1 MPLST
6 PPISSTWREFT
17 RFLRSPRLIFPSGL
31 LAPGVPGVL
40 TAMVMFEVTG
50 ISLLAPL
57 LALWQK
63 LTGLS
68 GPDAF
73 EQFPRQYLVLT
84 VVLVAPVLEELV
96 FRGWLTGRVR
106 ALWLMACAMLGGL
119 GLWLSYGQ
127 PTLFTGILFAAL
139 LIGLGGWLAFRKRGA
154 PAWFERSF
162 PAIFWAGVLI
172 FGSSHLLNFASPGL
186 TSLPLVLPQIWSG
199 MTLAFTRLRVGL
211 AGAIIAHAVSNAI
224 VVTFAMSGG

>member
-6 PPISSTWREFT
+6 PPITSTWRELVQ
-17 RFLRSPRLIFPSGL
+17 FLRRPRLISPSGL
-31 LAPGVPGVL
+31 LAPGAPGVL
-40 TAMVMFEVTG
+40 TAMVVFEVAG

-73 EQFPRQYLVLT
+73 DQFPRQYLVLT
-84 VVLVAPVLEELV
+84 VVLVAPLLEELV
-96 FRGWLTGRVR
+96 FRGWLTGRMR
-106 ALWLMACAMLGGL
+106 ALWLMGCAMLGGL

-127 PTLFTGILFAAL
+127 PALFTAILFGAL
-139 LIGLGGWLAFRKRGA
+139 LIGMGGWFVLRKAGA
-154 PAWFERSF
+154 PGWFERGF
-162 PAIFWAGVLI
+162 PAIFWIGVLV
-172 FGSSHLLNFASPGL
+172 FGLSHLLNFASPGL
-186 TSLPLVLPQIWSG
+186 ASLPLVLPQIWSG
-199 MTLAFTRLRVGL
+199 MTLAFIRLRVGL